1 MAPAGWCTK
10 QRISLPVTPLTSR
23 DLVVGIERVAVG
35 SIKEAAKVHVDM
47 QASAT
52 GNAQQRWR
60 WWRILVIVVA
70 AGLIGAVG
78 WLLWQRFGPRPAPQY
93 GVVVNAAAAVADF
106 RLDSTLGEPKAL
118 SDFANRYTVLYFGY
132 TTCPDICPTT
142 LADLGKAEKLMGT
155 AAERMQVIF
164 ITVDPERDT
173 TQRMRD
179 YLAYFSPTFIG
190 MSGSL
195 ADTERIAS
203 QLGVVYE
210 KRYHSDSATDYLMD
224 HTATVIV
231 LDPQR
236 RPQLIFPYGVT
247 GEQMA
252 SDLLAVIR

>member
-1 MAPAGWCTK
+1 MEIA
-10 QRISLPVTPLTSR
+10 R
-23 DLVVGIERVAVG
+23 
-35 SIKEAAKVHVDM
+35 VHVDT

-52 GNAQQRWR
+52 GAVQRQPRWR
-60 WWRILVIVVA
+60 GGLILLAALIVVGA
-70 AGLIGAVG
+70 AGWGL
-78 WLLWQRFGPRPAPQY
+78 WLRFGPRPGPQY
-93 GVVVNAAAAVADF
+93 GVPVNGVAPVADF
-106 RLDSTLGEPKAL
+106 ELDSTLGKPLAL
-118 SDFANRYTVLYFGY
+118 SDFADRYTVLYFGY

-142 LADLGKAEKLMGT
+142 LADLGKAEQLMGA

-173 TQRMRD
+173 PQRMRD
-179 YLAYFSPTFIG
+179 YLAYFSPNFIG
-190 MSGSL
+190 LSGSL
-195 ADTERIAS
+195 EDTERIAS

-236 RPQLIFPYGVT
+236 RPQIIFPYGVT

>member
-1 MAPAGWCTK
+1 MQANATDEVRK
-10 QRISLPVTPLTSR
+10 QLRWRRNLIL
-23 DLVVGIERVAVG
+23 LVV
-35 SIKEAAKVHVDM
+35 
-47 QASAT
+47 
-52 GNAQQRWR
+52 
-60 WWRILVIVVA
+60 VIVAGA
-70 AGLIGAVG
+70 ASWG
-78 WLLWQRFGPRPAPQY
+78 LWQRLGPRPDPQY
-93 GVVVNAAAAVADF
+93 GVPVNGTAPVADF
-106 RLDSTLGEPKAL
+106 ELDSTLGKPLAL
-118 SDFANRYTVLYFGY
+118 SDFADRYIVLYFGY

-142 LADLGKAEKLMGT
+142 LADLRKAEQLMGA

-164 ITVDPERDT
+164 VTVDPERDT
-173 TQRMRD
+173 PERLRD
-179 YLAYFSPTFIG
+179 YLAYFSPNFIG

-195 ADTERIAS
+195 EETERIAS

-236 RPQLIFPYGVT
+236 RPQIIFPYGVT

>member
-1 MAPAGWCTK
+1 MH
-10 QRISLPVTPLTSR
+10 
-23 DLVVGIERVAVG
+23 VGT
-35 SIKEAAKVHVDM
+35 
-47 QASAT
+47 QASAA
-52 GNAQQRWR
+52 GAGRKQLGWR
-60 WWRILVIVVA
+60 GSLILLTALIVVGA
-70 AGLIGAVG
+70 AGWG
-78 WLLWQRFGPRPAPQY
+78 LWQRFGLRPGPQY
-93 GVVVNAAAAVADF
+93 GVPVDGVAPVADF
-106 RLDSTLGEPKAL
+106 ELDSTLGKPLAL
-118 SDFANRYTVLYFGY
+118 SDFADRYTVLYFGY

-142 LADLGKAEKLMGT
+142 LADLGKAEQLMGT

-173 TQRMRD
+173 PQRMRN
-179 YLAYFSPTFIG
+179 YLAYFSPNFIG
-190 MSGSL
+190 LSGSL
-195 ADTERIAS
+195 EDTERVAS

-236 RPQLIFPYGVT
+236 RPQIIFPYGVT